1 LKVGEEKIVSRE
13 ALRDILVQKRREGK
27 RIVFTNGC
35 FDIIHAGHVR
45 YLAGAR
51 GLGDLLVLALNT
63 DRSVRSIKGPGRP
76 VVSQED
82 RAFVVAALESV
93 DYVTFFDEDTPLSL
107 IGELEPDVLVKGGDW
122 AVERI
127 VGGDL
132 VRARG
137 GTVIVLPYLEGAST
151 TNLIDRIRK
160 GGG

>member
-1 LKVGEEKIVSRE
+1 MGEEKVVSRE
-13 ALRDILVQKRREGK
+13 ALRGILGQKRKEGK

-35 FDIIHAGHVR
+35 FDILHAGHVR

-93 DYVTFFDEDTPLSL
+93 DYVTFFDEDTPLAL

-122 AVERI
+122 SVDRI
-127 VGGDL
+127 AGGDL

-137 GTVIVLPYLEGAST
+137 GTVVALPYLEGAST
-151 TNLIDRIRK
+151 TNLIDRIKNTRE
-160 GGG
+160 